1 MSYDLHFECGRKE
14 KHNNWVM
21 HTFTMMLFYELG
33 IWNKDQLEIELT
45 KSSMAMNDAIKPKK
59 IEGVDDDDKEIVSAI
74 ISVEKVPIELI
85 DKIKGHVFRDEEDDD
100 TESAEAW
107 IAKVSFGDNASEKRI
122 EQFMENSEQTILHA
136 IKQAKR
142 TDYFIEECKETPYG
156 ALFTRLLKNDGETIE
171 ALEAGFL
178 LTKFMSTKDA
188 IHKMASEY
196 MPVNIPS
203 LVGHLGYS
211 LGSGYSFRVY

>member
-1 MSYDLHFECGRKE
+1 MSYDLHFECGRKV

-21 HTFTMMLFYELG
+21 HTFTMVLFYELG

-45 KSSMAMNDAIKPKK
+45 KSSMAMNVAIKPKK
-59 IEGVDDDDKEIVSAI
+59 AERVDDDKEQVRAI

-85 DKIKGHVFRDEEDDD
+85 DEIKGHVFRDEEDDD

-107 IAKVSFGDNASEKRI
+107 IAKVAFSDNPSKKRI
-122 EQFMENSEQTILHA
+122 EQFTKNAESTIIHA

-142 TDYFIEECKETPYG
+142 TDYFIAECKGTSYG
-156 ALFTRLLKNDGETIE
+156 NLFTRLLKNDGEKIE
-171 ALEAGFL
+171 ALEAAFL

-188 IHKMASEY
+188 IHKMANEY

-203 LVGHLGYS
+203 LAGHLAYS
-211 LGSGYSFRVY
+211 AGSGYSFRVY